1 MCWEGWGAPTSQPVG
16 KGGTGPSDYNTQVVS
31 VHASLLFHAPAHWE
45 LVQWEGALSMEPV
58 KG

>member
-1 MCWEGWGAPTSQPVG
+1 VG